1 MRFKFIRLDYRMTFV
16 LLGCFLAGMLSSA
29 VRANAETVNL
39 PLTIDYP
46 LLRSLVAATAFTDP
60 GEAARR
66 VR

>member
-1 MRFKFIRLDYRMTFV
+1 MTFV
-16 LLGCFLAGMLSSA
+16 LPGCFLVGMLSSA
-29 VRANAETVNL
+29 GRANAETVNL

-46 LLRSLVAATAFTDP
+46 PLRSLVAATAFTDP